1 MARRDV
7 ASNLI
12 GLNISEVPKPA
23 AVLDVAKIRNHCSA
37 MLKAVQ
43 DLGVEFR
50 AHIKTHKT
58 IEVTELQL
66 GDSGDDAKLIV
77 STVAELEHL
86 LPLLER
92 YLRDGRRINV
102 LYGIP
107 IPPSQALRVANLAR
121 QLGPGSL
128 VFMVDHPSQLDALRL
143 FREEAGFAAGVY
155 IKVDT
160 GYHRAGLP
168 ANSLNK
174 GDLVQDLFNMEQQN
188 VIHLFGLYSHSS
200 LSYAGDKPTDAFD
213 SLTDEI
219 KGCLEALKEL
229 RRHFKG
235 TRVVNI
241 SVGASPQAISL
252 QNLGNSK
259 FLAELSDAATE
270 LKNLLKPSSLDDDAQ
285 GITTSLEIHAGVY
298 SILDLQQL
306 ATKSNATFQSYE
318 KEIALRVVAEVVS
331 IYNDHERYQPE
342 ALIAV
347 GTLGLGREP
356 CQSYHGW
363 GIIGTENMPKLSGS
377 GHRLIVDRIS
387 QEHAIIAWERVE
399 GEDPASMPPIPLEVG
414 QAVFVYP
421 NHACVTGAM
430 YKSYLVI
437 DSSRKN
443 NQGQVI
449 DIWKRCS
456 GW

>member
-1 MARRDV
+1 MAVQDV
-7 ASNLI
+7 ASDLI
-12 GLNISEVPKPA
+12 GLNINKVSKPA
-23 AVLDVAKIRNHCSA
+23 AVLDVSKIRNHCSA
-37 MLKAVQ
+37 MLKAAQ
-43 DLGVEFR
+43 GLGVGFR

-66 GDSGDDAKLIV
+66 GDSRDDAKLIV
-77 STVAELEHL
+77 STVVELKHL
-86 LPLLER
+86 LPLLEK
-92 YLRDGRRINV
+92 YLRDGRHISV

-107 IPPSQALRVANLAR
+107 LPPSQASRLAKLAR
-121 QLGPGSL
+121 QLGPESL
-128 VFMVDHPSQLDALRL
+128 VFIVDHPSQLDALRL
-143 FREEAGFAAGVY
+143 FRDEAGFAAGVY

-168 ANSLNK
+168 ANSINK
-174 GDLVQDLFNMEQQN
+174 GNLVQDLFKMEQQN
-188 VIHLFGLYSHSS
+188 TIDLVGLYSHSS

-241 SVGASPQAISL
+241 SVGASPQAIAL
-252 QNLGNSK
+252 QNLGNSN
-259 FLAELSDAATE
+259 FPPELLKAATE
-270 LKNLLKPSSLDDDAQ
+270 LKDLLKTFSLDDDVK
-285 GITTSLEIHAGVY
+285 GITRSLEIHAGVY

-306 ATKSNATFQSYE
+306 ATKSNASFQSYE
-318 KEIALRVVAEVVS
+318 KEIALTVVAEVVS
-331 IYNDHERYQPE
+331 IYNDNERYQPE

-363 GIIGTENMPKLSGS
+363 GVVSTQNIPKLSGS
-377 GHRLIVDRIS
+377 RRRLIVDRIS
-387 QEHAIIAWERVE
+387 QEHAIIAWERAE

-414 QAVFVYP
+414 QAIFVYP

-430 YKSYLVI
+430 YKSYFVV
-437 DSSRKN
+437 DSSLEN
-443 NQGQVI
+443 SQGQVT